1 MATASYLIKFG
12 ADSSSVSKAITSVN
26 SDIRS
31 LNSQARSLDTAF
43 KLTGDTSVLSQKL
56 GVLKNLI
63 GATEA
68 KSQGLKTQ
76 LANLR
81 GSAGFDENSAKAV
94 NLRNQIAQ
102 TDAQTTKLKA
112 QLATANSRG
121 LESATQASGGLNKSI
136 GAGTIAMGSFIG
148 SLASKAVSAGIGLI
162 TSNMD
167 GAIKRIDTLNNSARN
182 FANMGVDAQTISKEM
197 KNLQGAIQG
206 LPTPLDSAVSGVQ
219 LLTSSMNGDMPQS
232 VKVFKALN
240 DGILGFGGNTEMV
253 NNAMIQLSQSFSNG
267 KVDGET
273 WNSMINSGMGPALN
287 ALAKTMGKTTGQ
299 LKEGLSS
306 GKISVKDFQDRLIE
320 LDTKGGGGLASL
332 GQIAQDGTKGIS
344 TSMANAKTAV
354 TRGVADL
361 VTAVDSGIGSLNI
374 ETPLGKITGIGSIFT
389 QLGTV
394 AENVFKGMAQ
404 SIPSAIETING
415 SISTIKGVAD
425 GVKPALDNLFNDIT
439 VPQFDFE
446 PVISGVTNFIAFV
459 GGLFSR
465 LDFSGFVSAWD
476 MVTQGIMA
484 GVTMIGNFVMPAI
497 QPLMDAFNG
506 LVESSQPLLGAF
518 SELWSSLQPLV
529 SLLGGVLMTAL
540 AGIGAIIGGVLYGA
554 VMLLTAGI
562 NVLSTVF
569 QFLAPVIS
577 AISAVI
583 QNVVPMFQDLWT
595 MGVNVATAVGQ
606 AFVGLNSTMEGWRSA
621 LAGVF
626 SAVGSAFSA
635 FGSAF
640 MSIVDGIVGAF
651 QGAVQFIAS
660 GGTAMGTTAGNIVGF
675 FNGIGG
681 RIASGFNGVIGMIT
695 SNFNGVMERIAS
707 FFTGAGDIGRN
718 IVEGI
723 KGGITGAIRGLVNT
737 AADMAKS
744 ALDGAKRALGIHS
757 PSRVFRDM
765 VGAFIPAGVAVGIE
779 SNLGVLDGAN
789 DSMRD
794 RLLGGFQSFDMGNV
808 SGNLGNMVSES
819 GTAVDNSTIVNI
831 NVSADSTSNARS
843 IANEVKLV
851 LRQQGINA
859 R

>member
-76 LANLR
+76 LSNLR

-162 TSNMD
+162 TSNLD
-167 GAIKRIDTLNNSARN
+167 GAISRIDTLNNSSRN
-182 FANMGVDAQTISKEM
+182 FQNMGVSVGVVKEQM
-197 KNLQGAIQG
+197 TALQGAIKG
-206 LPTPLDSAVSGVQ
+206 LPTGLDSAVSGVQ
-219 LLTSSMNGDMPQS
+219 LLTSSLNGDMPRS
-232 VKVFKALN
+232 VSVFKALN
-240 DGILGFGGNTEMV
+240 DGILGFGGSSEMV
-253 NNAMIQLSQSFSNG
+253 TNAITQLSQSFSNG
-267 KVDGET
+267 KVDAQT
-273 WNSMINSGMGPALN
+273 WNSMINSGLGPSLN
-287 ALAKTMGKTTGQ
+287 AIAKTMNMTTGQ

-306 GKISVKDFQDRLIE
+306 GKVSVDKFNDALIN
-320 LDTKGGGGLASL
+320 LDKNGGGGLASL
-332 GQIAQDGTKGIS
+332 SQIAQDGTKGIS
-344 TSMANAKTAV
+344 TSMTNAKTAV

-361 VTAVDSGIGSLNI
+361 VTSIDKGIGSLNI

-394 AENVFKGMAQ
+394 GENAFKQLGASVQPTMQGIASALQTVSSYAQ
-404 SIPSAIETING
+404 DIDFSSIFAG
-415 SISTIKGVAD
+415 LK
-425 GVKPALDNLFNDIT
+425 
-439 VPQFDFE
+439 VP
-446 PVISGVTNFIAFV
+446 T
-459 GGLFSR
+459 
-465 LDFSGFVSAWD
+465 LDFSGLLAPLSDVGAQISAFFASLKFDGLTNLINQILPAITAGFQSFLGWVTPAINPLLSALSGLWNALQPVFTIVANSLVPIFQVLGSFLGGFVSGVMSGLTFAFQV
-476 MVTQGIMA
+476 VT
-484 GVTMIGNFVMPAI
+484 VAI
-497 QPLMDAFNG
+497 QMLTPVLSFLGQAFNAISPIVSVVAG
-506 LVESSQPLLGAF
+506 ILGTVLGASVNVLGGIF
-518 SELWSSLQPLV
+518 SWFSGLASSVWSSV
-529 SLLGGVLMTAL
+529 SGVVSSAGGVLS
-540 AGIGAIIGGVLYGA
+540 GIFGMIGGVIRTL
-554 VMLLTAGI
+554 AGFFT
-562 NVLSTVF
+562 S
-569 QFLAPVIS
+569 AGSSMGS
-577 AISAVI
+577 AISGASSVI
-583 QNVVPMFQDLWT
+583 S
-595 MGVNVATAVGQ
+595 GA
-606 AFVGLNSTMEGWRSA
+606 
-621 LAGVF
+621 
-626 SAVGSAFSA
+626 GSAI
-635 FGSAF
+635 GSTAS
-640 MSIVDGIVGAF
+640 SII
-651 QGAVQFIAS
+651 
-660 GGTAMGTTAGNIVGF
+660 GF
-675 FNGIGG
+675 FSGIGG
-681 RIASGFNGVIGMIT
+681 KIASGFNGVVGSIT
-695 SNFNGVMERIAS
+695 GKFSGVIDSIKGAFSGVM
-707 FFTGAGDIGRN
+707 DIGRY

-723 KGGITGAIRGLVNT
+723 ISGITGAMGGLIT
-737 AADMAKS
+737 AAQNMGKS
-744 ALDGAKRALGIHS
+744 ALKAAQKALGIAS
-757 PSRVFRDM
+757 PSRRFRDM
-765 VGAFIPAGVAVGIE
+765 VGAFIPAGIAVGIE
-779 SNLGVLDGAN
+779 RNMGVLDTATG
-789 DSMRD
+789 SMKS

-819 GTAVDNSTIVNI
+819 GSAVDNSTVVNI

>member
-12 ADSSSVSKAITSVN
+12 ADSSSVSKAITMVN

-63 GATEA
+63 STTEL
-68 KSQGLKTQ
+68 KSEGLKRQ
-76 LANLR
+76 LDDLR
-81 GSAGFDENSAKAV
+81 GSKGFDENSIKAV

-121 LESATQASGGLNKSI
+121 LESATGASGALNKSI

-162 TSNMD
+162 TSNLD
-167 GAIKRIDTLNNSARN
+167 GAISRIDTLNNSTRN
-182 FANMGVDAQTISKEM
+182 FQNMGVSVGVVKEQM
-197 KNLQGAIQG
+197 TALQGAIKG
-206 LPTPLDSAVSGVQ
+206 LPTGLDSAVSGVQ
-219 LLTSSMNGDMPQS
+219 LLTSSLNGDMPRS
-232 VKVFKALN
+232 VSVFKALN
-240 DGILGFGGNTEMV
+240 DGILGFGGSSEMV
-253 NNAMIQLSQSFSNG
+253 TNAITQLSQSFSNG
-267 KVDGET
+267 KVDAET
-273 WNSMINSGMGPALN
+273 WNSMINSGLGPSLN
-287 ALAKTMGKTTGQ
+287 AIAKTMNMTTGQ

-306 GKISVKDFQDRLIE
+306 GKVSVDKFNDALIN
-320 LDTKGGGGLASL
+320 LDKNGGGGLASL
-332 GQIAQDGTKGIS
+332 SQIAQDGTKGIS
-344 TSMANAKTAV
+344 TSMTNAKTAV

-425 GVKPALDNLFNDIT
+425 GVKPVLDNLFNDIT
-439 VPQFDFE
+439 VSQFDFE

-459 GGLFSR
+459 GGMFSR
-465 LDFSGFVSAWD
+465 LDFSGFTSAWN

-518 SELWSSLQPLV
+518 SELWSALQPLV

-540 AGIGAIIGGVLYGA
+540 AGVGAIIGGVLYVGIT
-554 VMLLTAGI
+554 LLTAGI
-562 NVLSTVF
+562 NILSTAF

-583 QNVVPMFQDLWT
+583 LNVVPMFQDLWT
-595 MGVNVATAVGQ
+595 IGVNMATAVGE
-606 AFVGLNSTMEGWRSA
+606 AFVGLNNTMEGWRSA

-640 MSIVDGIVGAF
+640 MGIVNGIIGSF
-651 QGAVQFIAS
+651 NGAVQFIAS
-660 GGTAMGTTAGNIVGF
+660 GGTAIGTTAGQIVGF
-675 FNGIGG
+675 FTGIGG
-681 RIASGFNGVIGMIT
+681 KIANGFSGVVGAITGKFGGVIDSIKGAF
-695 SNFNGVMERIAS
+695 SGVM
-707 FFTGAGDIGRN
+707 DIGRY

-723 KGGITGAIRGLVNT
+723 ISGINGAMGGLIS
-737 AADMAKS
+737 AAQHMGSS
-744 ALDGAKRALGIHS
+744 ALKAAQKALGIAS
-757 PSRVFRDM
+757 PSRRFRDM
-765 VGAFIPAGVAVGIE
+765 VGAYIPAGIAVGIE
-779 SNLGVLDGAN
+779 RNMGVLDTATG
-789 DSMRD
+789 SMKD

-819 GTAVDNSTIVNI
+819 GSAVDNSTIVNI

>member
-1 MATASYLIKFG
+1 MATSSYLIKFG
-12 ADSSSVSKAITSVN
+12 ADSSSVTKAITSVN

-56 GVLKNLI
+56 GVLNKLI
-63 GATEA
+63 GATET
-68 KSQGLKTQ
+68 KSQALKSQ
-76 LANLR
+76 LNSLR
-81 GSAGFDENSAKAV
+81 GSAGFDENSAKAT
-94 NLRNQIAQ
+94 NLKNQIAQ
-102 TDAQTTKLKA
+102 TDAQATKLKA

-121 LESATQASGGLNKSI
+121 LDSATASSGNLNKSI

-240 DGILGFGGNTEMV
+240 DGILGFGGSTDMV
-253 NNAMIQLSQSFSNG
+253 QNAMIQLSQSFSNG
-267 KVDGET
+267 KIDAET

-306 GKISVKDFQDRLIE
+306 GTISVKDFQDRLIE

-361 VTAVDSGIGSLNI
+361 VTSIDKGIGSLNI
-374 ETPLGKITGIGSIFT
+374 ETPLGKISGIGSIFT

-394 AENVFKGMAQ
+394 GEQAFKQLGASVEPTLQTISSAFQTIQ
-404 SIPSAIETING
+404 SYAKDIDFS
-415 SISTIKGVAD
+415 SIFSGIKL
-425 GVKPALDNLFNDIT
+425 PN
-439 VPQFDFE
+439 
-446 PVISGVTNFIAFV
+446 
-459 GGLFSR
+459 
-465 LDFSGFVSAWD
+465 LDFSGMLA
-476 MVTQGIMA
+476 
-484 GVTMIGNFVMPAI
+484 
-497 QPLMDAFNG
+497 PLMDVGAQISAFFASLRFDGLTNLINQILPAITAGFQSFLGWVTPAINPLLSALSGLWNALQPVFTIIANSLVPIFQVLGSFLGGFVSGVMSGLTFAFQVVTVAIQLLTPVLSFLGQAFNAISPIVSVVAG
-506 LVESSQPLLGAF
+506 ILGTVLGASVNVLGGIF
-518 SELWSSLQPLV
+518 SWFSGLASSVWSSV
-529 SLLGGVLMTAL
+529 SGVVSSAGGVLS
-540 AGIGAIIGGVLYGA
+540 GIFGMIGGVIRTL
-554 VMLLTAGI
+554 AGFFT
-562 NVLSTVF
+562 S
-569 QFLAPVIS
+569 AGSSMGS
-577 AISAVI
+577 AISGASSVI
-583 QNVVPMFQDLWT
+583 S
-595 MGVNVATAVGQ
+595 GA
-606 AFVGLNSTMEGWRSA
+606 
-621 LAGVF
+621 
-626 SAVGSAFSA
+626 GSAI
-635 FGSAF
+635 GSTAS
-640 MSIVDGIVGAF
+640 SII
-651 QGAVQFIAS
+651 
-660 GGTAMGTTAGNIVGF
+660 GF
-675 FNGIGG
+675 FSGIGG
-681 RIASGFNGVIGMIT
+681 KIASGFNGVVGAIT
-695 SNFNGVMERIAS
+695 SRFSGVMESIGGMFS
-707 FFTGAGDIGRN
+707 GAVNIGRN

-723 KGGITGAIRGLVNT
+723 KSGITGAIGGLVNA

-765 VGAFIPAGVAVGIE
+765 VGAFIPAGIAVGME
-779 SNLGVLDGAN
+779 QNLGVLDSATG
-789 DSMRD
+789 SMKS
-794 RLLGGFQSFDMGNV
+794 RLLNGFESFNMGNV
-808 SGNLGNMVSES
+808 SANGASLVSES

-831 NVSADSTSNARS
+831 NVTADSTSNATS
-843 IANEVKLV
+843 IANQVKTV